1 MALSPIL
8 FESPEKIPFVHVQ
21 TVRLQHNAENELMVT
36 LEIANETLEPP
47 TNHATVEFGNF
58 IYLSTSRE
66 ALDRLIYTE
75 AGVPDMAPL
84 KNLIKSAQL
93 STSRIRNHQLILG
106 APDFDLVRPISS
118 NDGLKEVYR
127 HSYTEHTTLKDT
139 VGGSVTSGLVVAAH
153 TQDDEI
159 LNLDSREV
167 QSLYVL
173 VASYRT
179 YRNNCTIGNVIRET
193 LLENTVSPPTAR
205 LYRLEESIEG
215 YGNRPDRDWET

>member
-118 NDGLKEVYR
+118 SDGLK
-127 HSYTEHTTLKDT
+127 
-139 VGGSVTSGLVVAAH
+139 
-153 TQDDEI
+153 
-159 LNLDSREV
+159 
-167 QSLYVL
+167 
-173 VASYRT
+173 
-179 YRNNCTIGNVIRET
+179 
-193 LLENTVSPPTAR
+193 
-205 LYRLEESIEG
+205 
-215 YGNRPDRDWET
+215 